1 MILPQKHIKMSES
14 IFGLSAMILELI
26 DKPTNIDN
34 LWLELQKANI
44 KGDIPGHQTFDN
56 FILCIS
62 FLFMIGAICED
73 KRGRLKLCD

>member
-34 LWLELQKANI
+34 LWSEFQKANI
-44 KGDIPGHQTFDN
+44 KGDIPGHQTN
-56 FILCIS
+56 FL
-62 FLFMIGAICED
+62 EY
-73 KRGRLKLCD
+73 RLIWIMRNEPFKYT